1 MKKILMFVML
11 FFFFTYG
18 YANEKIRFGVFAYK
32 GVENTRKQYQPLVD
46 YLNEKLDNRVV
57 LELLTID
64 EIDRKIKNRELDI
77 ITTNPAHFLQ
87 IRQSYQLSGAIAT
100 LEGFKNGISTNKL
113 AGVIIT
119 KRDSGIITLKDLKNK
134 IISTP
139 SKKHMGAFRVQAY
152 ELYLNN
158 IDISKIIK
166 NIIETKGSHQETV
179 HTVLEGKADVGF
191 IRDGILEEMIASN
204 EIKSDDFRIINEQT
218 NSNHPYKISTRLY
231 PEWPVFSLP
240 HVNEEIVKSFIAALF
255 SLQPTK
261 SIEKEGIYGYTFPA
275 DYLEVEEL
283 SRALRIPPFDKAP
296 KISYMDIISQYKKE
310 SFAIFILLV
319 LGLLYYIVE
328 TKKKN
333 FLSSLLSNMGDGV
346 YGVDKDGNCTW
357 INQKALDMLGYSEKE
372 VLHKNQH
379 LLFHHTKPTNENY
392 DLHECPIYLTQQ
404 DKIPREC
411 EEWFIKKDGSFFPVN
426 FTAAPVSNGGGIVI
440 FRDISEFIKKEK
452 ELKRS
457 ENLFRTLF
465 EFLPDPV
472 IITDPQTKLPY
483 MFNKAAH
490 EQLGYSAEEFEKLS
504 IKDYEAIEDSHEIQ
518 KHIETI
524 FAKGAGSFETK
535 HRTKD
540 GIQLDVAIAVQII
553 YLQEKPYLLSVHRD
567 ITQMKK
573 YQRDL
578 RFQKQRLNAIIEG
591 TNIGTW
597 EWDIQVGSV
606 IYNERWAEIIGYTL
620 EELFPTSIDTWI
632 ENTHPDDLLESKKA
646 LERHFNGET
655 NYYECEIR
663 MRHKRGHWVWIL
675 DKGKVSE
682 WSEDGKPLVISG
694 THQDITARK
703 LAEEALKMERDLF
716 SSGPVITIE
725 WEISQ
730 NWPIRYV
737 SKNITAILGYTPEEM
752 MDVSF
757 LYTNLLHPDD
767 LDKCLKE
774 VIDNIEKH
782 IDTYEQSYRLRL
794 KDGSYRWF
802 YDFTRV
808 VRDKNANA
816 VSIHGY
822 LFDQTQLKMAQE
834 ELKNSEKLL
843 NLFFQQSMYGFFFMM
858 LDEPIEW
865 NDSVDKEKAL
875 DYVFEHQRVTK
886 INDAMLS
893 QYGAKREDFIGFTP
907 TDFFEHNIEEGRG
920 VWRGLFDRGSW
931 HIDTNEQKS
940 DGTDMVI
947 NGDYTCLYD
956 NQNRITGHFGVQREV
971 TGEIR
976 DKKALKEAKEQ
987 AEKANIAKSEFLAN
1001 MSHEIRTPMN
1011 AILGLSELMLDTNLD
1026 AMQEDYLYKI
1036 NGSSKMLLG
1045 IINDILDYSKIEANK
1060 LELEHKEFDLGN
1072 VLSQLKVL
1080 FMQSA
1085 TGKGLELLFKLKSS
1099 VPRMIVGDELR
1110 INQILVNL
1118 LSNALKFTAK
1128 GSITVSIE
1136 LKKKEE
1142 FGAVMGFS
1150 VSDTGVGMKSEQ
1162 IPNLFTPF
1170 SQADNSITRKYGGT
1184 GLGLSISTKLVEAM
1198 DGKLYAHSK
1207 LGVGSTFS
1215 FDIKVGILS
1224 WEQNDLKITDDQN
1237 RNILN
1242 KPQSYPDLSHINILL
1257 VEDNEINQEVA
1268 LAILKR
1274 VNINAEVANN
1284 GKEAVTI
1291 FLSKPNHFNIILMD
1305 LQMPVMSGY
1314 EAATIIREHDKNIP
1328 IIALTAA
1335 AMVEDREKVLSV
1347 GMNDHLAKPIDSNEM
1362 LQTIAKWC
1370 DISIVSQSKEQN
1382 DTQKDD
1388 TVLDIEHA
1396 LNIVD
1401 SNKELLDKILSRF
1414 LVELESDFDN
1424 LPELL
1429 SQNDLSAKALIH
1441 ALKGV
1446 SGNIGAKALASICT
1460 KINDGLKK
1468 GDKISIES
1476 ISSLKGAI
1484 DELEIKIKSMHLENH
1499 TNLQKTELNDEELK
1513 NLFQETLKDVKIG
1526 TMIQMQKQQILFD
1539 ALKDRVNSYELE
1551 SWTNAMDEFDY
1562 DKAYD
1567 IMKEW
1572 KL

>member
-1 MKKILMFVML
+1 MKKISVFAML
-11 FFFFTYG
+11 FFFFTYS

-32 GVENTRKQYQPLVD
+32 GVENTRRQYQPLVD

-87 IRQSYQLSGAIAT
+87 VRQSYQLSGAIAT

-119 KRDSGIITLKDLKNK
+119 KKDSGIKTLQDLKNK
-134 IISTP
+134 TISTP

-158 IDISKIIK
+158 IDISKISK

-179 HTVLEGKADVGF
+179 YTVLDGRADVGF

-204 EIKSDDFRIINEQT
+204 EIKGDDIYIINERT
-218 NSNHPYKISTRLY
+218 NSDHPYKISTRLY

-240 HVNEEIVKSFIAALF
+240 HVDEESVKSFIAALF

-296 KISYMDIISQYKKE
+296 KITYMDIINQYKKE
-310 SFAIFILLV
+310 IFAIFILLV
-319 LGLLYYIVE
+319 LGLLYYIIE
-328 TKKKN
+328 TKRKN
-333 FLSSLLSNMGDGV
+333 FLSSLLSNMGEGV
-346 YGVDKDGNCTW
+346 YGVDGDGNCTW
-357 INQKALDMLGYSEKE
+357 INKKALEMLGYSEKE
-372 VLHKNQH
+372 ALYKDQH
-379 LLFHHTKPTNENY
+379 LLFHHRKPTNEEY
-392 DLHECPIYLTQQ
+392 DAQECPIYLTQQ
-404 DKIPREC
+404 DGKTREC

-426 FTAAPVSNGGGIVI
+426 LTVASTSNGGGIVI
-440 FRDISEFIKKEK
+440 FRDISEFIKKEN
-452 ELKRS
+452 ELKKS
-457 ENLFRTLF
+457 ESLFRMLF

-490 EQLGYSAEEFEKLS
+490 ELLRYSAEEFEKLS
-504 IKDYEAIEDSHEIQ
+504 IKDYEAIEDPQEIQ

-524 FAKGAGSFETK
+524 FSNGAGTFETK

-540 GIQLDVAIAVQII
+540 GVLLDIAVSVQII

-567 ITQMKK
+567 ITQTKK
-573 YQRDL
+573 YERDL

-591 TNIGTW
+591 TNVGTW
-597 EWDIQVGSV
+597 EWDIQLGDV
-606 IYNERWAEIIGYTL
+606 IYNQRWAEIIGYTL
-620 EELFPTSIDTWI
+620 EELFPISIDTWI
-632 ENTHPDDLLESKKA
+632 ENTHPDDLSESKKA
-646 LERHFNGET
+646 LERHFSGEAD
-655 NYYECEIR
+655 YYMCEIR
-663 MRHKRGHWVWIL
+663 MRHKDGHWVWVL
-675 DKGKVSE
+675 NRGKVSE
-682 WSEDGKPLVISG
+682 WSEEGKPLVISG
-694 THQDITARK
+694 TSQDVTAKK
-703 LAEEALKMERDLF
+703 LAQEALKMERDLF

-725 WEISQ
+725 WEVSQ

-737 SKNITAILGYTPEEM
+737 SKNVTAILGYTPEEM
-752 MDVSF
+752 TDESF
-757 LYTNLLHPDD
+757 LYTDLLHPDD
-767 LDKCLKE
+767 LDECLKE
-774 VIDNIEKH
+774 VINNIKKH

-808 VRDKNANA
+808 VRDKNGNA
-816 VSIHGY
+816 ISIHGY
-822 LFDQTQLKMAQE
+822 LFDQTQLKNAQE

-843 NLFFQQSMYGFFFMM
+843 NLFFQQSIYGFFFMM

-865 NDSVDKEKAL
+865 NDSIDKEKAL
-875 DYVFEHQRVTK
+875 DYIFEHQHVTK
-886 INDAMLS
+886 INDAMLA
-893 QYGAKREDFIGFTP
+893 QYGAKREDFLGFTP
-907 TDFFEHNIEEGRG
+907 RDFFEHNIEDGRRI
-920 VWRGLFDRGSW
+920 WRGLFDRGSW
-931 HIDTNEQKS
+931 HVDTNEQKF

-947 NGDYTCLYD
+947 NGDYICLYD
-956 NQNRITGHFGVQREV
+956 DQNRITGHFGVQREV
-971 TGEIR
+971 TEEIR

-1011 AILGLSELMLDTNLD
+1011 AILGLSELMSDTNLD
-1026 AMQEDYLYKI
+1026 DKQKDYLYKI

-1072 VLSQLKVL
+1072 VLSQLKAL
-1080 FMQSA
+1080 FMQNA
-1085 TGKGLELLFKLKSS
+1085 TGKGLELLFELKNS
-1099 VPRMIVGDELR
+1099 VPKMIVGDELR
-1110 INQILVNL
+1110 INQVLVNL

-1128 GSITVSIE
+1128 GSVTVSIE
-1136 LKKKEE
+1136 LKKREE
-1142 FGAVMGFS
+1142 FEAVIGFS
-1150 VSDTGVGMKSEQ
+1150 VSDTGVGIKNEQ
-1162 IPNLFTPF
+1162 ISNLFTPF

-1198 DGKLYAHSK
+1198 GGKLSANSK
-1207 LGVGSTFS
+1207 LGIGSTFS
-1215 FDIKVGILS
+1215 FDIKTDILS
-1224 WEQNDLKITDDQN
+1224 WEQNDLKISDD
-1237 RNILN
+1237 LN
-1242 KPQSYPDLSHINILL
+1242 KTISNKAHNYPDLSHLNILL
-1257 VEDNEINQEVA
+1257 VEDNEINQEIA

-1274 VNINAEVANN
+1274 VKINAVVANN
-1284 GKEAVTI
+1284 GKEAVSI
-1291 FLSKPNHFNIILMD
+1291 FLSKPNFFNIILMD

-1314 EAATIIREHDKNIP
+1314 EAATIIREHDKKIP

-1335 AMVEDREKVLSV
+1335 AMVEDRDKVLKV
-1347 GMNDHLAKPIDSNEM
+1347 GMNDHLAKPIDSDEM
-1362 LQTIAKWC
+1362 LQTVGKWC
-1370 DISIVSQSKEQN
+1370 AVSITAQSKEQN
-1382 DTQKDD
+1382 RQEDD
-1388 TVLDIEHA
+1388 TVLDMEHA
-1396 LNIVD
+1396 LGIVN
-1401 SNKELLDKILSRF
+1401 SNQELLNKILSRF
-1414 LVELESDFDN
+1414 LIELESDFNN
-1424 LPELL
+1424 LPELI
-1429 SQNDLSAKALIH
+1429 SQDEPSAKALIH

-1446 SGNIGAKALASICT
+1446 SGNIGAKALASICSM
-1460 KINDGLKK
+1460 INESYKR
-1468 GDKISIES
+1468 GDKISEENIDN
-1476 ISSLKGAI
+1476 LKTAM
-1484 DELEIKIKSMHLENH
+1484 DELKAKIKSIHPDIH
-1499 TNLQKTELNDEELK
+1499 TALQKTELNGEELK

-1526 TMIQMQKQQILFD
+1526 TMIQMHIQQILFD

-1551 SWTNAMDEFDY
+1551 SWANAMDEFDY
-1562 DKAYD
+1562 DRAYD

-1572 KL
+1572 NI

>member
-1 MKKILMFVML
+1 ML

-18 YANEKIRFGVFAYK
+18 YGAEKIRFGVFAYK
-32 GVENTRKQYQPLVD
+32 GVEGTRKQYQPLVD

-64 EIDRKIKNRELDI
+64 EIDRKIKNNELDI

-119 KRDSGIITLKDLKNK
+119 KRNSGITTLQDLKNK
-134 IISTP
+134 TISTP

-158 IDISKIIK
+158 IDISKISK

-179 HTVLEGKADVGF
+179 YTVLDSKADVGF

-204 EIKSDDFRIINEQT
+204 EIKSDDIFIINEQT
-218 NSNHPYKISTRLY
+218 NSTHPYKISTRLY

-240 HVNEEIVKSFIAALF
+240 HVDEESVKSFIAALF

-261 SIEKEGIYGYTFPA
+261 SIEEEGIYGYTFPA

-296 KISYMDIISQYKKE
+296 KITYMDIINQYKKE
-310 SFAIFILLV
+310 IFAIFILLV
-319 LGLLYYIVE
+319 LGLLYYIIE
-328 TKKKN
+328 TKRKN
-333 FLSSLLSNMGDGV
+333 FLSSLLSNMGEGV
-346 YGVDKDGNCTW
+346 YGIDGDGNCTW
-357 INQKALDMLGYSEKE
+357 INKKALEMLGYSEKE
-372 VLHKNQH
+372 ALYKNQH
-379 LLFHHTKPTNENY
+379 LLFHHHKPTNEEY
-392 DLHECPIYLTQQ
+392 DSHECPIYLTQQ
-404 DKIPREC
+404 DGITREC

-426 FTAAPVSNGGGIVI
+426 LTVASTSNGGGIVI
-440 FRDISEFIKKEK
+440 FRDISEFIKKEND
-452 ELKRS
+452 LKRS
-457 ENLFRTLF
+457 ENLFRMLF

-472 IITDPQTKLPY
+472 VITNPQTKLPY

-490 EQLGYSAEEFEKLS
+490 ELLGYSAEEFEKLS
-504 IKDYEAIEDSHEIQ
+504 IKDYEAIEDLQEIQ

-524 FAKGAGSFETK
+524 FSNGAGTFETK

-540 GIQLDVAIAVQII
+540 GTLLDIAVSVKII
-553 YLQEKPYLLSVHRD
+553 YFKEKPYLLSVHRD
-567 ITQMKK
+567 ITQTKK
-573 YQRDL
+573 YERDL

-591 TNIGTW
+591 TNVGTW
-597 EWDIQVGSV
+597 EWDIQIGSV

-646 LERHFNGET
+646 LERHFNGIT
-655 NYYECEIR
+655 DYYECEIR
-663 MRHKRGHWVWIL
+663 MRHKKGNWIWVL
-675 DKGKVSE
+675 DRGKVSE
-682 WSEDGKPLVISG
+682 WNEDGKPLIISG

-730 NWPIRYV
+730 NWPIRYI
-737 SKNITAILGYTPEEM
+737 SKNVTAILGYTPEEM
-752 MDVSF
+752 MDISF

-774 VIDNIEKH
+774 VIDNIQKH

-808 VRDKNANA
+808 IRDKNANA

-822 LFDQTQLKMAQE
+822 LFDQTQLKIAQE
-834 ELKNSEKLL
+834 ELKSNEKLL

-875 DYVFEHQRVTK
+875 DYVFDHQRVTK

-893 QYGAKREDFIGFTP
+893 QYGAKREDFLGFTP
-907 TDFFEHNIEEGRG
+907 RDFFAHNIKEGRE
-920 VWRGLFDRGSW
+920 VWRGLFDRGTW
-931 HIDTNEQKS
+931 HIDTNEQKL

-956 NQNRITGHFGVQREV
+956 DQNRITGHFGVQREV
-971 TGEIR
+971 TEEIR

-1011 AILGLSELMLDTNLD
+1011 AILGLSELIMDTNLD
-1026 AMQEDYLYKI
+1026 DKQKDYLYKI

-1060 LELEHKEFDLGN
+1060 LELEHKEFNLGN

-1080 FMQSA
+1080 FMQNA
-1085 TGKGLELLFKLKSS
+1085 TGKGLELLFELKNS
-1099 VPRMIVGDELR
+1099 VPKMIVGDELR
-1110 INQILVNL
+1110 INQVLVNL

-1128 GSITVSIE
+1128 GSVTVSIE

-1142 FGAVMGFS
+1142 FGAVIGFS
-1150 VSDTGVGMKSEQ
+1150 VSDTGFGIKNEQ
-1162 IPNLFTPF
+1162 ISNLFTPF

-1198 DGKLYAHSK
+1198 GGKLSANSK
-1207 LGVGSTFS
+1207 LGIGSTFS
-1215 FDIKVGILS
+1215 FDIKAGIRS
-1224 WEQNDLKITDDQN
+1224 WEENDLKISDD
-1237 RNILN
+1237 LN
-1242 KPQSYPDLSHINILL
+1242 KTISNKAHNYPDLNHLNILL
-1257 VEDNEINQEVA
+1257 VEDNEINQEIA
-1268 LAILKR
+1268 LAILGR
-1274 VNINAEVANN
+1274 VKINAVVANN
-1284 GKEAVTI
+1284 GKEAVSI
-1291 FLSKPNHFNIILMD
+1291 FLSKPNFFNIILMD

-1314 EAATIIREHDKNIP
+1314 EAATIIREHDKKIP

-1335 AMVEDREKVLSV
+1335 AMVEDREKVLKV
-1347 GMNDHLAKPIDSNEM
+1347 GMNDHLAKPIDSDEM
-1362 LQTIAKWC
+1362 LQAVAKWC
-1370 DISIVSQSKEQN
+1370 AVSITAQSKEQN
-1382 DTQKDD
+1382 RQEDD
-1388 TVLDIEHA
+1388 TVLDMEHA
-1396 LNIVD
+1396 LSIVN
-1401 SNKELLDKILSRF
+1401 SNQELLNKILSRF
-1414 LVELESDFDN
+1414 LIELENDFNN
-1424 LPELL
+1424 LPELI
-1429 SQNDLSAKALIH
+1429 SQDEPSAKALIH

-1446 SGNIGAKALASICT
+1446 SGNIGAKAMASICST
-1460 KINDGLKK
+1460 INESYKR
-1468 GDKISIES
+1468 GDKISEENIYN
-1476 ISSLKGAI
+1476 LKTAI
-1484 DELEIKIKSMHLENH
+1484 DELKIKIKSIHPDIH
-1499 TNLQKTELNDEELK
+1499 TALQKTELNGEELK

-1526 TMIQMQKQQILFD
+1526 TMIQMHIQQMLFD
-1539 ALKDRVNSYELE
+1539 ALKDRVNSYELD
-1551 SWTNAMDEFDY
+1551 SWANAMDEFDY
-1562 DKAYD
+1562 DRAYD

-1572 KL
+1572 NI